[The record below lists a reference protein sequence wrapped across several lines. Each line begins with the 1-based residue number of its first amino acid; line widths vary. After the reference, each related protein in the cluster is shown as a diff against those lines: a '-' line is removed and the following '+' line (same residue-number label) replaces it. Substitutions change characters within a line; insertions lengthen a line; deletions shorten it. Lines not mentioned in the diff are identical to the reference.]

1 MHHKLYI
8 IVKRYNSMKLYQIIK
23 SSLCRIVAP
32 EYGLMNLQL
41 IPMLV
46 GFFTYKIATFTQ
58 AIEEAIT
65 IVGNDA
71 QIE

>member
-1 MHHKLYI
+1 M
-8 IVKRYNSMKLYQIIK
+8 
-23 SSLCRIVAP
+23 AP

-58 AIEEAIT
+58 AIEEAVT
-65 IVGNDA
+65 IVGDDA

>member
-1 MHHKLYI
+1 MSDNA
-8 IVKRYNSMKLYQIIK
+8 VFW
-23 SSLCRIVAP
+23 CRILVP
-32 EYGLMNLQL
+32 EYGYMQLQL

-65 IVGNDA
+65 IVG
-71 QIE
+71 QKTEV